1 MPGRQENKYVIPMY
15 SMDEIRKAISPY
27 VIADNHR
34 ALQKSNIYEIRSIYF
49 DTFELKD
56 YYEKHAGLQMR
67 KKLRMR
73 GYNQV
78 NADSEVF
85 LEIKWKNNTFISK
98 DRTPLRYAD
107 VDKLFAGEEMDN
119 ILPYRKDF
127 PKSKKTASKFLF
139 YLKRSS
145 RVPVNLVTYTREAYI
160 GKFNHSDRITL
171 DSQIRSLMFPGLGD
185 LYEEKKLITFLENE
199 FVLEYKSENPM
210 PEWFRRVIRKFNLR
224 KQAYSKYVRG
234 IDAHY
239 RHVGD
244 CTKHEIVSMSHY

>member
-1 MPGRQENKYVIPMY
+1 MPGRQEDKFVIPVASMEELRRDIAPYVIP
-15 SMDEIRKAISPY
+15 
-27 VIADNHR
+27 DNHR

-49 DTFELKD
+49 DTFNLKD

-67 KKLRMR
+67 KKLRVR
-73 GYNQV
+73 GYNTLT
-78 NADSEVF
+78 SETEVF

-98 DRTPLRYAD
+98 DRTPVKYAD
-107 VDKLFAGEEMDN
+107 LAELLAGGDLEKY
-119 ILPYRKDF
+119 LPYRKDF
-127 PKSKKTASKFLF
+127 PRSQEKASKFLF

-160 GKFNHSDRITL
+160 GMFNHADRVTF
-171 DSQIRSLMFPGLGD
+171 DSNIRSMMYPGLAD
-185 LYEEKKLITFLENE
+185 LFEEQRLVTFLKNE

-210 PEWFRRVIRKFNLR
+210 PEWFKRIIRKYNLR
-224 KQAYSKYVRG
+224 KQAFSKYVRG

-244 CTKHEIVSMSHY
+244 CTKHEIISLNHY